1 MEILPVTNLTTI
13 IEPSQHEDR
22 RQQQRRPQQQKR
34 ERIASVPV
42 YTPTGGIEEEH
53 PPNIDVLV

>member
-1 MEILPVTNLTTI
+1 MEILPVNLTTI
-13 IEPSQHEDR
+13 VEPSQHEDR
-22 RQQQRRPQQQKR
+22 KQQQRRPSQQQKR
-34 ERIASVPV
+34 ERITSVPV